1 MQLQLTPT
9 ITVGLQSID
18 AQVRPGMCSISRPTH
33 LPALASPM
41 HVRHKIY
48 DVVVDF
54 FYAYNT
60 ACPLYL
66 RIVFK

>member
-1 MQLQLTPT
+1 
-9 ITVGLQSID
+9 
-18 AQVRPGMCSISRPTH
+18 
-33 LPALASPM
+33 M